1 MQRAVEA
8 QTEIN
13 APQRVRLRVAGIVSV
28 IVGLLIWEL
37 VSRVLVANAL
47 FLAAPTQ
54 IFAAIVAQPR
64 VFGKNRIA
72 STCKCIIRTLPA
84 QRRVHGPPIKCAIDV
99 RERYQEGTEISS

>member
-8 QTEIN
+8 QNGEV

-28 IVGLLIWEL
+28 VAGLLIWEL

-54 IFAAIVAQPR
+54 IFAAIVALAR
-64 VFGKNRIA
+64 SGELWRHLGISAVEFALGYSIA
-72 STCKCIIRTLPA
+72 SLLGIAAGLAMANSAVVKQAMSP
-84 QRRVHGPPIKCAIDV
+84 
-99 RERYQEGTEISS
+99 